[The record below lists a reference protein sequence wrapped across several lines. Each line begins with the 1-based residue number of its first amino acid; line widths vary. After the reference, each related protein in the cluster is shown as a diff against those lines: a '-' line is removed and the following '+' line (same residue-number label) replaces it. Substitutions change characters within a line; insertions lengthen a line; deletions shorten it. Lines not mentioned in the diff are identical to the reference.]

1 MENITIKKDPAIEEF
16 NWDTLYTGR
25 KHRKPNAVILEK
37 YGEKIYCHE
46 PYAEELF
53 LAYRSG
59 HYASKEVTKHSLL
72 KIMSVG
78 AINENEIWFT
88 CEGHTDFSVKIENE
102 KRFFNL
108 FGLTS
113 EEFVQWLSSQEGKDS
128 FVHQGHTLWVD
139 EINPAVKVTLF
150 GGYVRKQS
158 QEFFEQIK
166 TPSSAYSAKII
177 KRNDGGFLISV
188 AGVEGFLPGS
198 LAATNKIVDFDSY
211 VGKDVLVMVED
222 YLKDSNTF
230 VFSNKKYV
238 SFILPKKMELLSTE
252 EKYTGTITGTAKY
265 GIFVEFNEIFTGLLH
280 TSKMT
285 PQMKEKFSA
294 GEFKPGDELTFWIRE
309 ITSDKKIILTDED
322 PSIRFAEIE
331 DFKEKNLGVI
341 KGGEVISVKPFGTL
355 VKIEKDIVGLISQKE
370 IKNHKKKYNV
380 GDKIYV
386 TIEKVHNNKIFL
398 AIPDEH

>member
-1 MENITIKKDPAIEEF
+1 MENINIKKDPTVDEF
-16 NWDTLYTGR
+16 NWDNLYGGR
-25 KHRKPNAVILEK
+25 KNRKPNAVILEK
-37 YGEKIYCHE
+37 YGERIYCHE

-53 LAYRSG
+53 LAYRNG
-59 HYASKEVTKHSLL
+59 YYASKEATKHSLL
-72 KIMSVG
+72 KILNVG
-78 AINENEIWFT
+78 AINDKEIWFT
-88 CEGHTDFSVKIENE
+88 CDGYSDYSVKIENE

-108 FGLTS
+108 FGLTTTD
-113 EEFVQWLSSQEGKDS
+113 FVDWLSTAEGREM
-128 FVHQGHTLWVD
+128 FVRQGHTLYV
-139 EINPAVKVTLF
+139 EETSPVVKVSLF
-150 GGYVRKQS
+150 GGYVRKQT

-166 TPSSAYSAKII
+166 TPTTAYSAQIL

-188 AGVEGFLPGS
+188 AGIEGFLPGS
-198 LAATNKIVDFDSY
+198 LAATNKIIDFDSY
-211 VGKDVLVMVED
+211 VGKEVLVMVED

-238 SFILPKKMELLSTE
+238 NYVLPKKMELLSTE
-252 EKYTGTITGTAKY
+252 EKYTGSITGTAKY

-285 PQMKEKFSA
+285 QPMKDKFNA
-294 GEFKPGDELTFWIRE
+294 GEFKPGQEISFWIRE
-309 ITSDKKIILTDED
+309 ITNDKKIILTDED
-322 PSIRFAEIE
+322 PSVRFAEIE

-386 TIEKVHNNKIFL
+386 TIEKVQNNKIFL